1 MGVEGEEGELETE
14 KVECKQRPE
23 DHDPVRISDF
33 LELVFVFVFVFEFE
47 LPMMVLLLLLVVVAP
62 TR

>member
-33 LELVFVFVFVFEFE
+33 LELVFVFVFEFE